1 MEKQLF
7 LFRLNFLVILCNLEG
22 FGNELRIEGNTNGD
36 EILLL
41 SSNIV
46 GTVSMNS
53 ALFGAALVFFAIG
66 LSVFYFLAQELSD
79 KQHDDYEV
87 LKVISHY
94 ELNDNSFGLGNDF
107 ATNSWE
113 QSHQLF
119 LIRRYELLWQKL

>member
-1 MEKQLF
+1 MGKQLF
-7 LFRLNFLVILCNLEG
+7 LLRLNFLVILCNFEG

-46 GTVSMNS
+46 GTVSTNS
-53 ALFGAALVFFAIG
+53 ALFGTALVFFAVS
-66 LSVFYFLAQELSD
+66 LSVLYFLVQELSM

-94 ELNDNSFGLGNDF
+94 ELNDNSFGLGNNF
-107 ATNSWE
+107 TNNSWQPRQ
-113 QSHQLF
+113 QSI
-119 LIRRYELLWQKL
+119 LIRKHELL